1 VCWERDCHAG
11 AATGYSTFRLLPVT
25 QIYEELEEYVVP
37 NSVHDLPE
45 KGCGDEV
52 EVHVVLSKCLWVLY
66 ADAIFDTREGFKS
79 LSGTNWEIRER
90 AGSRAIEGMV
100 LGWRY
105 WGLTGAILHI
115 GFGKGNLTS
124 MMIHHDG

>member
-1 VCWERDCHAG
+1 MCWERDCHAG
-11 AATGYSTFRLLPVT
+11 AAAEYSTFRLLPVT
-25 QIYEELEEYVVP
+25 QVYEELEEYVVP
-37 NSVHDLPE
+37 DSVHDLPE

-79 LSGTNWEIRER
+79 LSGTNWEIRKR

-105 WGLTGAILHI
+105 LGSDGCYFAHRVR
-115 GFGKGNLTS
+115 KGQPDLYDDS
-124 MMIHHDG
+124 